1 MAVTGSDTPTHRRRK
16 TPDVALERAEGEV
29 RNFHPSPEIFIFRRR
44 RAAEE
49 MVGPFI
55 ISRIRNGRKR
65 DGEGID
71 LGGGGENTYGNEGA
85 TWEFYFMLRLVQEKP
100 KRTYSSSQSKGNSR
114 GSLSVKICTPYI
126 LFPTYPM

>member
-16 TPDVALERAEGEV
+16 TPDVTLERAAGEV

-55 ISRIRNGRKR
+55 ISRIRSARKR
-65 DGEGID
+65 DGEEID
-71 LGGGGENTYGNEGA
+71 FGGRKHVRERGGYMGVLLHFETCPGKTQKITFA
-85 TWEFYFMLRLVQEKP
+85 LV
-100 KRTYSSSQSKGNSR
+100 G
-114 GSLSVKICTPYI
+114 LV
-126 LFPTYPM
+126 L